1 VNIIL
6 FGPPGAGKGTQAKMI
21 CEKYDL
27 LHLSTGDMLRNEI
40 GSNSELGKNVKETM
54 DSGKL
59 VSDEMIIKIIDLAIK
74 NRAKNNFSGYLFD
87 GFPRNIHQAN
97 LLSQLLNSLNI
108 NLDCVVLIEVVDESI
123 LLQRILSR
131 KESECRSD
139 DNEETLTSRLQVYSQ
154 ETEPLIK
161 HYFSSNMV
169 KKIDGVGEINEVNQR
184 INTALEIL

>member
-1 VNIIL
+1 MNIIL

-74 NRAKNNFSGYLFD
+74 NRSKNT
-87 GFPRNIHQAN
+87 
-97 LLSQLLNSLNI
+97 I
-108 NLDCVVLIEVVDESI
+108 NNGLY
-123 LLQRILSR
+123 
-131 KESECRSD
+131 K
-139 DNEETLTSRLQVYSQ
+139 
-154 ETEPLIK
+154 
-161 HYFSSNMV
+161 
-169 KKIDGVGEINEVNQR
+169 
-184 INTALEIL
+184 

>member
-1 VNIIL
+1 MNIIL

-40 GSNSELGKNVKETM
+40 ESNSELGKNVKETM

-59 VSDEMIIKIIDLAIK
+59 VSDEIIVKIIDLAIK

-97 LLSQLLNSLNI
+97 LLSQLLNSLNDVQI
-108 NLDCVVLIEVVDESI
+108 LEGEFQDSLFVDLGNIFNDVDVSI
-123 LLQRILSR
+123 MFQDSL
-131 KESECRSD
+131 
-139 DNEETLTSRLQVYSQ
+139 VYSLELDILNNLFEFHDDQ
-154 ETEPLIK
+154 NLK
-161 HYFSSNMV
+161 SN
-169 KKIDGVGEINEVNQR
+169 
-184 INTALEIL
+184 